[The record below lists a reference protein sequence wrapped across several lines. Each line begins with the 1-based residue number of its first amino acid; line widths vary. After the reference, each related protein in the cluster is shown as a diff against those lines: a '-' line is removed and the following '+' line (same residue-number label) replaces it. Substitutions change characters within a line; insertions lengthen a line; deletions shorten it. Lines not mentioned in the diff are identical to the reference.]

1 MVCKYFLLFHILQ
14 KLFPSWVF
22 LTALSNMTQLCPPV
36 SKHQPRLPHRPW
48 TWLQGALA
56 PPSSKSTP
64 SPIPSG
70 LRDQPQGTQPH
81 SSAGQQQLHAPL
93 TRRHSPLHRKPTPPS
108 SCTEATTWGM
118 TLPPIRP
125 GTSLTSQ
132 STHCNQL
139 QHNRRETHPTLM
151 ATPEC
156 TALVTRGEGF
166 WAPKHIPS
174 IRPLLQDWE
183 T

>member
-22 LTALSNMTQLCPPV
+22 LTALSNMTQLCPPA
-36 SKHQPRLPHRPW
+36 SKHQPHLPHRPC
-48 TWLQGALA
+48 TRLQGALA
-56 PPSSKSTP
+56 PPSSRSTP

-70 LRDQPQGTQPH
+70 LRDQPQGDPAPLI
-81 SSAGQQQLHAPL
+81 SRPAAAPCPL
-93 TRRHSPLHRKPTPPS
+93 TRWHSPLHRKPTPPS
-108 SCTEATTWGM
+108 SGTEVTTWGM

-125 GTSLTSQ
+125 GASLISQ

-166 WAPKHIPS
+166 WAPKHTSS